1 MWNRW
6 WRKSER
12 RDIVRN
18 RILRWVPA
26 SLVMILIFSFS
37 AADGD
42 DSGSTS
48 GVIVEQILKIVEGNR
63 PMAPEKREEM
73 FDRLQFV
80 VRKGAHMTEYAILAL
95 ALLLA
100 FSQYW
105 RPVWPLAWR
114 GELACFLYA
123 CTDELHQRLVP
134 GRSGRFQDVLIDSAG
149 ALAGILVGIGI
160 LSYIRKKHGNT
171 VGRVRTP

>member
-1 MWNRW
+1 M
-6 WRKSER
+6 
-12 RDIVRN
+12 RN

-26 SLVMILIFSFS
+26 ALVMILIFSFS
-37 AADGD
+37 AADGVE
-42 DSGSTS
+42 SGSTS
-48 GVIVEQILKIVEGNR
+48 GVIVERILKLVEGDR
-63 PMAPEKREEM
+63 PMPPQKREALFE
-73 FDRLQFV
+73 RLQFA
-80 VRKGAHMTEYAILAL
+80 VRKGAHMTEYAVLAL
-95 ALLLA
+95 AFLLP

-123 CTDELHQRLVP
+123 CTDELHQRFIP

-149 ALAGILVGIGI
+149 ALVGILVGIGI

-171 VGRVRTP
+171 EDRVNRTTP